1 MMKNLMKAPLVAGT
15 ALGLLASSAT
25 LLAADQALEQRVQ
38 RLEQLLESQGLVDM
52 YLQLQ
57 NIQQETR
64 DLRGQLEQ
72 QSHAI
77 EGLKQRQR
85 DLYLDIDRRLRRLEG
100 GAVVPSSPATTPSQP
115 APVQPVAPSA
125 PVSGTPAPAPVDS
138 AAADAAYRDAFNLLK
153 EGRYDVAIKQFTAFL
168 ASYPG
173 SAYADNAQYWLGEA
187 NYVTRNFQ
195 QAITEFNKVVTK
207 YPQSQKLADALLKI
221 GYCHYELNEMDKAR
235 MVLSRVVR
243 EHANTTA
250 ARLADNRLRRMQ
262 LEGKGAPAA
271 APKQ

>member
-1 MMKNLMKAPLVAGT
+1 MKNVKKAPLVACT
-15 ALGLLASSAT
+15 VLGLLASPAM
-25 LLAADQALEQRVQ
+25 LLADQALEQRVQ

-64 DLRGQLEQ
+64 ELRGQIEQ

-77 EGLKQRQR
+77 DGLKQRQR

-100 GAVVPSSPATTPSQP
+100 GAGAPAGPATTPSG
-115 APVQPVAPSA
+115 PVGQVAPTA
-125 PVSGTPAPAPVDS
+125 PATTPGRETPAAAPVDS

-153 EGRYDVAIKQFTAFL
+153 EGRYDVAIKRFTAFL

-195 QAITEFNKVVTK
+195 QAITEFNKVVSH

-221 GYCHYELNEMDKAR
+221 GYCHYELNEMDKAQ
-235 MVLSRVVR
+235 MVLSRVVK

-262 LEGKGAPAA
+262 LEGKGKPAA

>member
-1 MMKNLMKAPLVAGT
+1 MKNVGKASVIVGVVLGLVASP
-15 ALGLLASSAT
+15 AVLLA
-25 LLAADQALEQRVQ
+25 DEALEKRVQ
-38 RLEQLLESQGLVDM
+38 RLEQLLEGQGLVDM
-52 YLQLQ
+52 YMQLQ

-64 DLRGQLEQ
+64 ELRGQIEQ

-77 EGLKQRQR
+77 DGLKQRQR
-85 DLYLDIDRRLRRLEG
+85 DLYLDIDRRLRRLES
-100 GAVVPSSPATTPSQP
+100 GAVAPAAPASS
-115 APVQPVAPSA
+115 PSA
-125 PVSGTPAPAPVDS
+125 PATPDRPSPASVSKRPAPVDTP
-138 AAADAAYRDAFNLLK
+138 AADAAYRDAFNLLK
-153 EGRYDVAIKQFTAFL
+153 EGRYDVAIKRFTAFL
-168 ASYPG
+168 AKYPG

-195 QAITEFNKVVTK
+195 QAVVEFNKVVSN

-235 MVLSRVVR
+235 IALNRVVK

-262 LEGKGAPAA
+262 LEGQGAPAA
-271 APKQ
+271 APQQ